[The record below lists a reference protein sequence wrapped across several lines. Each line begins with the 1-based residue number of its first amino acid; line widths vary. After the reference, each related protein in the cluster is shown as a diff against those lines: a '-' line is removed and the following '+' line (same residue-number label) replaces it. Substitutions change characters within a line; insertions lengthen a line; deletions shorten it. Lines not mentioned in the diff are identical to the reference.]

1 MATRLAPLAAPLIS
15 EERAPP
21 AVTPRFRSVVAQVQN
36 TMPTRRAR
44 HETRLRLAA
53 VALCGSQ
60 TLPATPTPR
69 PTWAQLFCAM
79 GARSRGG
86 GIHQRQGEVRFV
98 YDRARLSRDRH
109 PTIVNTPI
117 RYIIARDPCTCVRS
131 LDSRKSCFAN
141 AACTNWPIAH
151 HRPHV
156 PTHSAPGHRAL
167 ASRRRGLAK
176 NHVLASVG
184 VGLSTWQFWYGP
196 KGTQGFGLDALT
208 RWPWVKTRTANARR
222 GRPMEVFE
230 R

>member
-1 MATRLAPLAAPLIS
+1 
-15 EERAPP
+15 
-21 AVTPRFRSVVAQVQN
+21 
-36 TMPTRRAR
+36 MPTRRAR

-60 TLPATPTPR
+60 TLLPR
-69 PTWAQLFCAM
+69 QRPDQRGRSYSANGRPF
-79 GARSRGG
+79 ARRRHSSKARGSAF
-86 GIHQRQGEVRFV
+86 VV

-141 AACTNWPIAH
+141 AACTNRPIAH